1 MESTYKRPATKGVS
15 VLGALAG
22 MLITFI
28 GGVYVGLH
36 PSWIPI
42 KGVGPSAGDTGPM
55 KATPSTGPAQGE
67 VRPTTMPS
75 TMPSTI
81 P

>member
-42 KGVGPSAGDTGPM
+42 KGVGPLL
-55 KATPSTGPAQGE
+55 ATPA
-67 VRPTTMPS
+67 R
-75 TMPSTI
+75 
-81 P
+81 